1 VKVAAGQLAAAA
13 TLLFSVGSAS
23 PAEAQPSEKVAR
35 VGYLSP
41 FSQSDPMRQRTF
53 EAFRQGLRDLGYVE
67 GRNISLEPRWSDGKY
82 DQLPALAAGLVR
94 LKVDVI
100 VTVGGAATRAA
111 QQGTKT
117 IPIVMSTVIDPLR
130 SGLVTSL
137 ARPGGNVTGLSIM
150 APDLVGKE
158 LQLLKEVA
166 PKVSRVALLWNPDN
180 PGGAAEVR
188 EAEGVAP
195 VLGLQ
200 LLTLE
205 ARNPQEIDSAFTT
218 MTRERA
224 GALLIFPDA
233 VLSHQRT
240 QIAELATKRRLPSIL
255 GGTGYPAAGGL
266 MAYSANIFDLER
278 RAATYVDRI
287 LKGAKP
293 GDLPVEQPTTFE
305 LIINLKTAK
314 AIGVTI
320 PPSLLQRASRVIE

>member
-1 VKVAAGQLAAAA
+1 
-13 TLLFSVGSAS
+13 
-23 PAEAQPSEKVAR
+23 
-35 VGYLSP
+35 
-41 FSQSDPMRQRTF
+41 MRQRTF
-53 EAFRQGLRDLGYVE
+53 GAFRQGLHDLGYVE
-67 GRNISLEPRWSDGKY
+67 GRNIALEPRWADGRY
-82 DQLPALAAGLVR
+82 DQLPVLAAGLVR
-94 LKVDVI
+94 LKADVI

-111 QQGTKT
+111 QQETKT

-188 EAEGVAP
+188 EAEGAAQ

-205 ARNPQEIDSAFTT
+205 ARNAQEIDSAFTK
-218 MTRERA
+218 MTKKRT
-224 GALLIFPDA
+224 GALLTFPDA
-233 VLSHQRT
+233 VFSHQRR
-240 QIAELATKRRLPSIL
+240 QIAELAAKGRLPSIF
-255 GGTGYPAAGGL
+255 GGTDYPAVGGL
-266 MAYSANIFDLER
+266 MAYSANVVDLER

-287 LKGAKP
+287 LKGARP